1 MADEEGEGGAQELHL
16 GAQPFDLAF
25 HPSSNFVAVGLIT
38 GNLQLFKYG
47 ANTEPE
53 KLWAVNAHTES
64 CRGVRFAEG
73 GRFILSASSD
83 RSVLATDPET
93 GITAARL
100 TDAHSAAINR
110 IVNATETTVA
120 TGDDEGTIKI
130 WDTRQNSC
138 VGTFDTHEDFIA
150 DMEYVPASHQLLSA
164 SGDGTLSVCNLRRMK
179 VDAQS
184 QFAEDELLSV
194 VVVKNGRKVV
204 CGSQEGI
211 LLIYSWGYFADC
223 SDRFVGHPNS
233 VDALL
238 KLDED
243 TLVTGS
249 SDGMIRVVSILPN
262 KMIGVI
268 GEHADFP
275 VERLAFSSDKAILGS
290 ASHDNTVKLWDVR
303 YLLEEDEAV
312 EEQNQERNA
321 DVSGANAEASGV
333 NSEPA
338 QAPMAVD
345 SDEDMDSD
353 EDRGAGSSSKKKKKG
368 KSIPVKSNNF
378 FDGLL

>member
-1 MADEEGEGGAQELHL
+1 MAGDGEGGAVELQL

-25 HPSSNFVAVGLIT
+25 HPTSSIVAVGVIT
-38 GNLQLFKYG
+38 GSLQLFKYEAG
-47 ANTEPE
+47 AEPQ
-53 KLWAVNAHTES
+53 KLWTVNAHTES

-73 GRFILSASSD
+73 GRFILSASADHSI
-83 RSVLATDPET
+83 LATDPET
-93 GITAARL
+93 GQAAARL
-100 TDAHSAAINR
+100 TDAHDAAINR

-150 DMEYVPASHQLLSA
+150 DMEYVPASHQLLGA
-164 SGDGTLSVCNLRRMK
+164 SGDGTLSLCNLRRMK

-238 KLDED
+238 KLDEE
-243 TLVTGS
+243 TLITGS

-275 VERLAFSSDKAILGS
+275 VERLAFSSDKSILGS
-290 ASHDNTVKLWDVR
+290 ASHDNTVKLWDVK
-303 YLLEEDEAV
+303 YLLEEDEGI
-312 EEQNQERNA
+312 EEERQEANA
-321 DVSGANAEASGV
+321 DVSGRDADASVPNGT
-333 NSEPA
+333 PA

-345 SDEDMDSD
+345 SDEEMDSD
-353 EDRGAGSSSKKKKKG
+353 EDQGAGSSSKKKKKG
-368 KSIPVKSNNF
+368 KKVTTKNNTF